1 VLAIPDGAE
10 ATKAVKGTT
19 RQHGLPLR
27 AIPGC
32 VIAAYLRK
40 IAAQRHRRTPPMAQ
54 ARRAAVRRIF
64 VAPDLC
70 PVASS
75 SAPIGGVVST

>member
-1 VLAIPDGAE
+1 MLAIPDGAE

-40 IAAQRHRRTPPMAQ
+40 IAAQRHRRHLPL
-54 ARRAAVRRIF
+54 RRLEGRRSGGYSLRLICVR
-64 VAPDLC
+64 
-70 PVASS
+70 
-75 SAPIGGVVST
+75 

>member
-40 IAAQRHRRTPPMAQ
+40 IAAAPPDTSHGAG
-54 ARRAAVRRIF
+54 
-64 VAPDLC
+64 
-70 PVASS
+70 SK
-75 SAPIGGVVST
+75 GGGPEDIRCA